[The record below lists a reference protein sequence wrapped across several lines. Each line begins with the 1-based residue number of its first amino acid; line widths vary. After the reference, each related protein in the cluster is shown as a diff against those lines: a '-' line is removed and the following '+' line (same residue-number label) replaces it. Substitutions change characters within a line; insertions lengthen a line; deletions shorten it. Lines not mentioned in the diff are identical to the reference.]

1 MAEQFYDKPIN
12 KHTDWG
18 GDNSTGNLPVTGKRV
33 QEFIKGSLDKKVGEL
48 YYDASRNRYLL
59 FADEENRDKYFSNPD
74 ENADLLMGTFDAPVN
89 YTAEIVLAS
98 PTYVSITK
106 ETTGN
111 YIEFTFDTK
120 NKNGQS
126 VSEDVTC
133 TYTFR
138 HGSTNVK
145 VTEKYRA
152 GSNVKFNID
161 KYLVEGANSITIGII
176 GVDTLAA
183 ITTSVTYQ
191 VVNLTLSDTLDISR
205 VYDLNKGENII
216 EIPFSVSGYGTKVVE
231 WYVGGEQ
238 LEFDKNVDEI
248 VDVKVDRVKY
258 IDISQL
264 NRGTHAIEYRAYT
277 IVDGSKFY
285 SNTLLRRVMVENSA
299 TYQSSQMI
307 AVAYESKQLKNEG
320 GLIEFSQYTPFNLKF
335 AIYDPKSPEYIAT
348 DIYVGEELN
357 TTLNVL
363 NATETNQSI
372 IATIA
377 GASTIT
383 IQTDESEIELPI
395 YINATNLTLSEIT
408 NALVMDFS
416 AVGRN
421 NAENNK
427 ATWYGNGYSA
437 SINGVEF
444 NNTSGWINDALWLP
458 SGADITFDIAPLAQD
473 VTNTGFTFEVEFAT
487 TNVSNDDAI
496 ICDMRNSEGV
506 GMLIK
511 ATEVSMHSKG
521 GVVLKKKYKSE
532 ENVRI
537 AFVINRKNGVTNKG
551 LMFVHDNGIVSGAI
565 NFADNDDFIS
575 DKAMKFEGSDDAE
588 VLLKRIRIYNDALT
602 LDQVLNNYN
611 LYRPNAQEMMSVYE
625 RNDIYENGTLTIDVA
640 KCQSQLP
647 VMMVT
652 GDIPTLENTTNKD
665 TQIVVDIEYT
675 NLQDPSKSFT
685 MKGAAMR
692 PQGTSSM
699 LYPKKNFR
707 IYSRQLEQ
715 TQVFDSL
722 GKEVAD
728 RLYSFKDNAQPVDC
742 WCLKADYAES
752 SGTHNTGIA
761 RLFKD
766 ILYNAEIDGEFKLR
780 TEAQKKAL
788 ESEYMYDVRMSID
801 GFPILL
807 FYKPNED
814 AEAIFIGK
822 YNFNNDKS
830 TESVFGFE
838 GIPNF
843 DNKNVE
849 CWEVLNNGNDI
860 ALFKSVANFDTKWK
874 DAFESRYPDTKTPKT
889 TNLKA
894 FCTWVSSMNGKA
906 EDFATQKWEHLDV
919 YKVAAYYIY
928 LMRFG
933 AVDQVVKN
941 SMLSTE
947 NGTHYYFQ
955 WYDNDTVNGLVNN
968 GILKLDPTIDRQSFE
983 PDTND
988 QAYAYAG
995 HDSVLWNMLENDS
1008 EFMEIVKKVDKAMY
1022 AAGLTYDKAIEMFNE
1037 KQAGKW
1043 AERIYN
1049 QDAQYKYIS
1058 PYVESGVNNLP
1069 MLQGNRS
1076 SHRKWWLSK
1085 RFSLY
1090 DSKFVSGDF
1099 IGKALEF
1106 KVINNTEGGWAFQIE
1121 AGNDMEYG
1129 YGVYNPIEV
1138 GVALAKGDTHDF
1150 QVTDT
1155 LNIGDPVRIYN
1166 ATNLQG
1172 VNLANIA
1179 SRLSNIELN
1188 NVYNEALGTKLK
1200 RLILGS
1206 YGFENSTLTSISSL
1220 NKAKRLE
1227 ELDIQGFKA
1236 IKSIDLSKLFYLK
1249 NFIATNSGLTS
1260 VKFAEGSP
1268 LTQVSLPDGVT
1279 EVNFVQ
1285 LPKLTSRGITF
1296 GWNKVTKLH
1305 VSRCP
1310 KLASDMSFFTKWI
1323 NYISTPSEYTLY
1335 IDNIDWKG
1343 VIPEDFL
1350 KFCTFKNN
1358 GANVTLKGKVKLTT
1372 SSQEIIDAITNAF
1385 GSSVFKPN
1393 GELYINAPDAIYL
1406 AGPDELWQG
1415 ESAQYT
1421 AAVFSENYGKVTYS
1435 IVSSTPSKVVLDAT
1449 TGMVTTT
1456 ETGNSDTTFT
1466 IRAQHKP
1473 TSGQVVYVDKVIS
1486 YKKRIYPT
1494 SGLTISGSAG
1504 VSAEQQ
1510 TYKLTWTTTNV
1521 NGVFN
1526 VEWTLTGDITSYV
1539 EIYSYNKETCVLR
1552 KISDPL
1558 EEVTGTLKAQIKY
1571 LYDNSNGYST
1581 TKALSCFNPD
1591 IIMTSTTNQKFM
1603 AACYAAGLCANETF
1617 MTKEEA
1623 ANVIDIQLGDG
1634 TSSGAKFKSKGITSL
1649 EELQYFT
1656 SLISIPAYSFRGNKI
1671 KTIILPPNIETVG
1684 SYAFDWG
1691 MSSASDM
1698 QYATGVKIVLNEG
1711 LREIGE
1717 KAFHAGYGTDNDA
1730 WGYMDNK
1737 PKYIKDLDINF
1748 PSTLEKIGVNAFGMF
1763 NIPNILEKLSNTNIK
1778 TLYKESLQCCILPEH
1793 IEWVVPSTLTYC
1805 NSPFGT
1811 IPSKN
1816 FEKVVIDNS
1825 FSTFSLSS
1833 ITTYPS
1839 LFLGENGEVPIRI
1852 LKYCK
1857 ELQLHKD
1864 NKYYTIDG
1872 GLVFNKEKTKLLC
1885 VPFHLD
1891 IDTLYFPDMEY
1902 EKYDG
1907 FWNNLYIKKIV
1918 LPNKTSDAFG
1928 FRNPAILSSCE
1939 EVVIPEGSTSLTK
1952 DEYGNIL
1959 YKQSSY
1965 IYHYVI
1971 LGGLE
1976 SLINDDTIYNI
1987 HSAYLLCG
1995 EKCCVNNKYIRIK
2008 TIANSNSSMYFRC
2021 PKLER
2026 YELGFSYFIPTHC
2039 ETKNILIETSYFNYS
2054 SISSG
2059 SFSNSPNIEDFVF
2072 PEGVKAI
2079 NKTVLNNCET
2089 LKTITLPTTCTSAY
2103 PDLGWGSPF
2112 CSTFIVKCTT
2122 YPFKYFASY
2131 DYPDEDTTKFAG
2143 YANKDTGQNIMFAPV
2158 DASFDETTSHFK
2170 THFISYGGFT
2180 LSKTLVIE

>member
-59 FADEENRDKYFSNPD
+59 FSDEENRDKYFSNPD

-126 VSEDVTC
+126 VNEDVTC

-138 HGSTNVK
+138 HGSTNVR
-145 VTEKYRA
+145 VSEKYRA

-231 WYVGGEQ
+231 WYVDGEQ

-258 IDISQL
+258 IDISQF
-264 NRGTHAIEYRAYT
+264 NRGTHTIEYRAYT

-285 SNTLLRRVMVENSA
+285 SNVLLRRVMVENSA

-377 GASTIT
+377 GASTIKIET
-383 IQTDESEIELPI
+383 SELGIELPI

-444 NNTSGWINDALWLP
+444 NNTSGWIKDALWLP

-487 TNVSNDDAI
+487 TNVSNDGAI

-1037 KQAGKW
+1037 KQAGRW

-1285 LPKLTSRGITF
+1285 LPKLTSRGVTF

-1335 IDNIDWKG
+1335 IDNIDWKD
-1343 VIPEDFL
+1343 VNPEDFL

-1421 AAVFSENYGKVTYS
+1421 AAVFSENYGEVTYS
-1435 IVSSTPSKVVLDAT
+1435 IVGSTPSKVVLDAK
-1449 TGMVTTT
+1449 TGVVTTT

-1466 IRAQHKP
+1466 IAVSHKSSLGEV
-1473 TSGQVVYVDKVIS
+1473 TSTTKTIS
-1486 YKKRIYPT
+1486 YKKRVYPT
-1494 SGLTISGSAG
+1494 KGLNINGNLG
-1504 VSAEQQ
+1504 VTSEYQ
-1510 TYKLTWTTTNV
+1510 TYILTWTTADV
-1521 NGVFN
+1521 NGIFG
-1526 VEWTLTGDITSYV
+1526 VEWTLTGDIASYV
-1539 EIYSYNKETCVLR
+1539 EIHSTNRETCILK
-1552 KISDPL
+1552 KISEPAT
-1558 EEVTGTLKAQIKY
+1558 EVSGTLKAQVKY
-1571 LYDNSNGYST
+1571 LYNNSNGYS
-1581 TKALSCFNPD
+1581 KEISLSCFNPN
-1591 IIMTSTTNQKFM
+1591 IIMTSTSNKEFM
-1603 AACYAAGLCANETF
+1603 AACYAAGLCANETY

-1623 ANVIDIQLGDG
+1623 AKVTNEDL
-1634 TSSGAKFKSKGITSL
+1634 TNSTFRRSYKSL

-1656 SLISIPAYSFRGNKI
+1656 GLTEIPNDAFNAGNSNYLLKFKIPEGVIRIGDNAFYHNAPASEVYDEIVVPEGVVEIGRRAFWCGSSKTTDKKTTLHLPKSLKIISSQVFTGQIANLNELYSLPNLDTISGNPFFDSQTSDEIIYLTDKLNSLPSGSILNARNATMVVNHTITAVSGNYSYIGDCSYPMWYVKKLICDEKFDITYTKREVSISENLMGSGYIEVSENNPKFAGVDGLLYNKNITKLYCVPDKI
-1671 KTIILPPNIETVG
+1671 EGDLVVPNSVISCVSGIQWRNNIETLTTPAEAFKLQSDSTSASLYLWCPRLKSITFTTESNHRIENGKVYNHDG
-1684 SYAFDWG
+1684 YYRGLMGGVDVLEVSSDGNYSGFTCRELYFMGEGNRVDLRIYNLPNVEHITCKATALYNKDRNNNPPFSHCPNLKTFDIACTVFDNGINSYAFSHNDFTEF
-1691 MSSASDM
+1691 AY
-1698 QYATGVKIVLNEG
+1698 QEGVTIVEYG
-1711 LREIGE
+1711 LQRVQNLQ
-1717 KAFHAGYGTDNDA
+1717 K
-1730 WGYMDNK
+1730 
-1737 PKYIKDLDINF
+1737 L
-1748 PSTLEKIGVNAFGMF
+1748 TL
-1763 NIPNILEKLSNTNIK
+1763 
-1778 TLYKESLQCCILPEH
+1778 
-1793 IEWVVPSTLTYC
+1793 PSTLTKWSTLAVQNAPIC
-1805 NSPFGT
+1805 ST
-1811 IPSKN
+1811 I
-1816 FEKVVIDNS
+1816 
-1825 FSTFSLSS
+1825 
-1833 ITTYPS
+1833 
-1839 LFLGENGEVPIRI
+1839 I
-1852 LKYCK
+1852 LK
-1857 ELQLHKD
+1857 
-1864 NKYYTIDG
+1864 
-1872 GLVFNKEKTKLLC
+1872 FKTKPTF
-1885 VPFHLD
+1885 VNY
-1891 IDTLYFPDMEY
+1891 TYTKSY
-1902 EKYDG
+1902 
-1907 FWNNLYIKKIV
+1907 
-1918 LPNKTSDAFG
+1918 LPGYA
-1928 FRNPAILSSCE
+1928 
-1939 EVVIPEGSTSLTK
+1939 TK
-1952 DEYGNIL
+1952 DLGINV
-1959 YKQSSY
+1959 
-1965 IYHYVI
+1965 IY
-1971 LGGLE
+1971 
-1976 SLINDDTIYNI
+1976 
-1987 HSAYLLCG
+1987 
-1995 EKCCVNNKYIRIK
+1995 
-2008 TIANSNSSMYFRC
+2008 
-2021 PKLER
+2021 
-2026 YELGFSYFIPTHC
+2026 
-2039 ETKNILIETSYFNYS
+2039 
-2054 SISSG
+2054 
-2059 SFSNSPNIEDFVF
+2059 
-2072 PEGVKAI
+2072 
-2079 NKTVLNNCET
+2079 
-2089 LKTITLPTTCTSAY
+2089 
-2103 PDLGWGSPF
+2103 
-2112 CSTFIVKCTT
+2112 
-2122 YPFKYFASY
+2122 
-2131 DYPDEDTTKFAG
+2131 
-2143 YANKDTGQNIMFAPV
+2143 APV
-2158 DASFDETTSHFK
+2158 DAEYDETEGYIAKLIQDCNFV
-2170 THFISYGGFT
+2170 
-2180 LSKTLVIE
+2180 LSKTLVIEE